1 MNTLQE
7 KENRFN
13 QLMFGSSRKREK
25 KEDEFSESSLANMD
39 WNQLMNQCQEIAVSL
54 QSLKPVLK
62 ELSPL
67 LDLFQKKT
75 K

>member
-1 MNTLQE
+1 ME
-7 KENRFN
+7 ERENRFN
-13 QLMFGSSRKREK
+13 QLMFGSPRKREK
-25 KEDEFSESSLANMD
+25 KKDELSEPALGNVD

-54 QSLKPVLK
+54 QSLKPVIK

-67 LDLFQKKT
+67 LDFFQKKT

>member
-1 MNTLQE
+1 ME
-7 KENRFN
+7 ERENRFN
-13 QLMFGSSRKREK
+13 QLMFGSPRKREK
-25 KEDEFSESSLANMD
+25 NKDGLSEPASGNVD

-54 QSLKPVLK
+54 QSLKPVIK

>member
-1 MNTLQE
+1 MKE

-13 QLMFGSSRKREK
+13 QLMFGSPRKRQE
-25 KEDEFSESSLANMD
+25 ETNPLSESPFANVD
-39 WNQLMNQCQEIAVSL
+39 WNQLMDQFQEIAASL
-54 QSLKPVLK
+54 QSLKPVIK

-67 LDLFQKKT
+67 LDLFQKKE